1 MSGELLFVGAGMSS
15 TYKSS
20 RAAVNCINGILTD
33 KCQTGGDGSSDADM
47 LNPWLELDLGIG
59 RQVEWII
66 IYNRA
71 DSSYQ
76 DRLGY
81 HELWMGDEP
90 GVPLRLCAAATAPAT
105 F

>member
-1 MSGELLFVGAGMSS
+1 MSGELLFLGAGMSS
-15 TYKSS
+15 TYSTT
-20 RAAVNCINGILTD
+20 RPAVNCINGNLEDI
-33 KCQTGGDGSSDADM
+33 CQTGGDGSSDADM
-47 LNPWLELDLGIG
+47 LNPWLELDLGIS

-71 DSSYQ
+71 ATTYQ

-81 HELWMGDEP
+81 HELWIGDEP